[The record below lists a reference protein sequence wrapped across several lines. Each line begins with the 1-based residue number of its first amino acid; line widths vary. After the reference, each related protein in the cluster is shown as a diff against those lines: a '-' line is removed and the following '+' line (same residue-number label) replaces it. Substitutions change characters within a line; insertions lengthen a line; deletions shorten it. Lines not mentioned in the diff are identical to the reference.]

1 VAADDGSGNRMTV
14 PTIRVLVV
22 DDHAVVREGLPHVL
36 GQAEGFL
43 VVGEAATG
51 DEALALA
58 AEQQPDV
65 VLLDLSMPGMS
76 GLEVAAAL
84 HTRWPA
90 MRVLV
95 LSMHEQ
101 DEYVLAAVRGGAH
114 GYILKDAGPAEL
126 RDAIRAVHGGA
137 GYFSPTVAG
146 RLSAAVRGEVRG
158 DAPAERLARLT
169 PREREV
175 LTLVADGLTNREI
188 AARLGISPRTVESH
202 RESLMKKLSLRSVA
216 ELTRFALQVGLIGS

>member
-1 VAADDGSGNRMTV
+1 VTAQPV
-14 PTIRVLVV
+14 RVLVV
-22 DDHAVVREGLPHVL
+22 DDHAVVREGLRHVL
-36 GQAEGFL
+36 GQADGFL
-43 VVGEAATG
+43 VVGEAGTG
-51 DEALALA
+51 GEALELA
-58 AEQQPDV
+58 AAQQPDV

-84 HTRWPA
+84 HARWPE

-101 DEYVLAAVRGGAH
+101 DEYVLAAVRGGAQ

-126 RDAIRAVHGGA
+126 RAAIRAVHGGA

-146 RLSAAVRGEVRG
+146 RLGAAVRGEVRG